1 MVQSKLKAQLHSKDN
16 DVDTTTY
23 SVLPFLI
30 LISPLVGFFINGVVL
45 PLKLRGFAKT
55 DANVAGGVATFFIFF
70 SFVLALFAF
79 LHLQEEGNP
88 SLTSY
93 CFEWFNF
100 GGLKIPFELRID
112 RLSGLLVMIITG
124 IGTLIHLYSTS
135 YMHEEECVGRYFSY
149 LNLFC
154 FNMLLLVMG
163 NNLPLLFFGWEGVGL
178 CSYLLIGF
186 WYTET
191 EKANAGKKAF
201 IVNRVGDLGFLIGM
215 FLIFRELGTLSFPE
229 IIEMIKTNPERIAP
243 AATMICLA
251 LFVGATGKSA
261 QMPLYVWLP
270 DAMSG
275 PTPVSALI
283 HAATMVTAGVY
294 MIARLNPLFELST
307 VALAVIAHV
316 GAITAIFAGSIAI
329 AQTDIKKVLAYST
342 VSQLGFM
349 FLACGVGAYQTAVF
363 HLMTHAFFKALLF
376 LGSGSVI
383 HACSGEQDM
392 TKMGGLKKYL
402 PHTHLTMLVGSLA
415 ISGIPFF
422 SGFFSKDEI
431 LYSAI
436 ALPGGFSY
444 LFLIG
449 VLTACLTAV
458 YTGRMMSLTFYG
470 DERLSHDVKHHL
482 HESPAL
488 MTFPLYVL
496 AGLAA
501 FGGFLGVP
509 HLLGDYLG
517 HMPHALSHWLDP
529 VVPTKVLP
537 LVGVKI
543 PLHEGLVMV
552 GSSIIA
558 IASYFLG
565 VTLFKKSMFI
575 SDLVSG
581 IAPLQKVLSN
591 KYYVDELY
599 EKIIINPIRKISTF
613 SSSVIDK
620 LVVDGAVNGLGRGV
634 RKVGAELR
642 TLQTGDIQTYGLMML
657 FGALIAVF
665 LIFKVLL

>member
-1 MVQSKLKAQLHSKDN
+1 ME
-16 DVDTTTY
+16 TTY
-23 SVLPFLI
+23 SILPALI
-30 LISPLVGFFINGVVL
+30 LISPLIGFFINAVVI
-45 PLKLRGFAKT
+45 PFGLKGYAKT
-55 DANVAGGVATFFIFF
+55 SANTAGGVATAFIFF
-70 SFVLALFAF
+70 SFILGLFAF
-79 LHLQEEGNP
+79 SHLTGSSSETP
-88 SLTSY
+88 SLTAY

-100 GGLKIPFELRID
+100 GGLNIPFELRID
-112 RLSGLLVMIITG
+112 KLSGILVLVITG
-124 IGTLIHLYSTS
+124 IGTLIHIYSTS
-135 YMHEEECVGRYFSY
+135 YMHDEECVGRYFSY

-154 FNMLLLVMG
+154 FCMLLLVMG
-163 NNLPLLFFGWEGVGL
+163 ANLPLLFFGWEGVGL

-201 IVNRVGDLGFLIGM
+201 IVNRVGDLGVLIGM
-215 FLIFRELGTLSFPE
+215 FLLFREFGTLTMYE
-229 IIEMIKTNPERIAP
+229 INAALTNPEVVTRVMP
-243 AATMICLA
+243 YVTLICVS

-261 QMPLYVWLP
+261 QLPLYVWLP

-294 MIARLNPLFELST
+294 MIARLNPLFSLSPD
-307 VALAVIAHV
+307 ALLVVAHV
-316 GAITAIFAGSIAI
+316 GAFTALFAGTIAI

-402 PHTHLTMLVGSLA
+402 PHTHFTMMIGSLA

-431 LYSAI
+431 LYSSI
-436 ALPGGFSY
+436 ALPNGVSY
-444 LFLIG
+444 LFFIG
-449 VLTACLTAV
+449 VVTAMLTAF

-470 DERLSHDVKHHL
+470 AEKMSHDVKHHL

-517 HMPHALSHWLDP
+517 HMPHYLSHWLNP
-529 VVPTKVLP
+529 VVPSVHLP
-537 LVGVKI
+537 LVGVKL
-543 PLHEGLVMV
+543 PLHEGVVMV
-552 GSSIIA
+552 GSSVIA
-558 IASYFLG
+558 IASYFAG
-565 VTLFKKSMFI
+565 VAVFKKITFI
-575 SDLVSG
+575 SDLFTG
-581 IAPLQKVLSN
+581 LAPVQKVLSN

-599 EKIIINPIRKISTF
+599 HAIIVTPVAKISGF
-613 SSSVIDK
+613 CAEIFDK
-620 LVVDGAVNGLGRGV
+620 YVVDGAVNGLGRNV
-634 RKVGAELR
+634 RRLGTGLKAI
-642 TLQTGDIQTYGLMML
+642 QTGDLQTYALMML
-657 FGALIAVF
+657 MGLVVVIF
-665 LIFKVLL
+665 LIFKVMV

>member
-1 MVQSKLKAQLHSKDN
+1 ME
-16 DVDTTTY
+16 TTY
-23 SVLPFLI
+23 SSLPLLI
-30 LISPLVGFFINGVVL
+30 LISPLIGFFINGVVY
-45 PLKLRGFAKT
+45 PLKLKGFAKT
-55 DANVAGGVATFFIFF
+55 DPNTAGGTATFFIGLSFIMACIAF
-70 SFVLALFAF
+70 SKLA
-79 LHLQEEGNP
+79 GGGDNP

-100 GGLKIPFELRID
+100 GGLNIPFELRID
-112 RLSGLLVMIITG
+112 KLSGTLVMIITG
-124 IGTLIHLYSTS
+124 IGTLIHMYSTS
-135 YMHEEECVGRYFSY
+135 YMHDEECVGRYFSY

-186 WYTET
+186 WYTDT

-201 IVNRVGDLGFLIGM
+201 VVNRVGDLGFLVGM
-215 FLIFRELGTLSFPE
+215 FLLFRELGTLNLPE
-229 IIEMIKTNPERIAP
+229 INTLLANPEVVTRILP
-243 AATMICLA
+243 SVTLICLS

-261 QMPLYVWLP
+261 QIPLYVWLP

-294 MIARLNPLFELST
+294 MIARLNPLFELSPI
-307 VALAVIAHV
+307 ALSVIAHT
-316 GAITAIFAGSIAI
+316 GAVTALFAGSIAI

-402 PHTHLTMLVGSLA
+402 PHTHITMLIGSLA

-431 LYSAI
+431 LYSTI
-436 ALPGGFSY
+436 ALPNGVSY
-444 LFLIG
+444 LFIIG
-449 VLTACLTAV
+449 VLTAMLTAF

-470 DERLSHDVKHHL
+470 SERLSHDVKHHL

-509 HLLGDYLG
+509 HLLGNFMG
-517 HMPHALSHWLDP
+517 HMPHFLSHWLSP
-529 VVPTKVLP
+529 LVPAKELP
-537 LVGVKI
+537 LVAVKL
-543 PLHEGLVMV
+543 PLHEGVVMA
-552 GSSIIA
+552 GSSVIA
-558 IASYFLG
+558 VVSFFAGIA
-565 VTLFKKSMFI
+565 VFKKIHFI
-575 SDLVSG
+575 SDAFKGL
-581 IAPLQKVLSN
+581 APLQKLLSN
-591 KYYVDELY
+591 KYFIDEIY
-599 EKIIINPIRKISTF
+599 SVIVVGPIKKISVF
-613 SSSVIDK
+613 SGEFIDK
-620 LVVDGAVNGLGRGV
+620 YIVDGAVNGLGRGI
-634 RKVGAELR
+634 RSLGGTFRA
-642 TLQTGDIQTYGLMML
+642 LQTGDIQSYGLLML
-657 FGALIAVF
+657 GGVLLAVLF
-665 LIFKVLL
+665 IFKALV

>member
-1 MVQSKLKAQLHSKDN
+1 VETMNS
-16 DVDTTTY
+16 T
-23 SVLPFLI
+23 LPLLI
-30 LISPLVGFFINGVVL
+30 LLSPLIGFFINGVVI
-45 PLKLRGFAKT
+45 PLKLKGFART
-55 DANVAGGVATFFIFF
+55 SADTAGGVATFFIGM
-70 SFVLALFAF
+70 SFVMAVICFMMLKGSESHA
-79 LHLQEEGNP
+79 P
-88 SLTSY
+88 SIMTY
-93 CFEWFNF
+93 CYDWFNF
-100 GGLKIPFELRID
+100 GGLNIPFELRID
-112 RLSGLLVMIITG
+112 KLSGILVMIITG
-124 IGTLIHLYSTS
+124 IGTLIHLYSIS
-135 YMHEEECVGRYFSY
+135 YMHDEEGVGRYFSY

-163 NNLPLLFFGWEGVGL
+163 ANLPLLFFGWEGVGL

-186 WYTET
+186 WYTDT

-201 IVNRVGDLGFLIGM
+201 IVNRIGDLGFLVGM
-215 FLIFRELGTLSFPE
+215 FLIFRELGTLDLMQINE
-229 IIEMIKTNPERIAP
+229 LVKNPEVVARLMP
-243 AATMICLA
+243 SVTFICLS

-261 QMPLYVWLP
+261 QLPLYVWLP

-294 MIARLNPLFELST
+294 MIARLNPLFELSS
-307 VALAVIAHV
+307 VALSVIAHT
-316 GAITAIFAGSIAI
+316 GAITALFAGTIAI

-402 PHTHLTMLVGSLA
+402 PHTHFTMMIGSLA

-436 ALPGGFSY
+436 ALPHGISY
-444 LFLIG
+444 LYVVG
-449 VLTACLTAV
+449 VLTAVLTAF

-470 DERLSHDVKHHL
+470 NERMSHDVKHHL
-482 HESPAL
+482 HESPGL

-496 AGLAA
+496 AFLAA
-501 FGGFLGVP
+501 FGGFLGMP

-517 HMPHALSHWLDP
+517 HMPHFLSHWLDP
-529 VVPTKVLP
+529 VVPSKHMP
-537 LVGVKI
+537 LVGIKLPI
-543 PLHEGLVMV
+543 HEGVVMAL
-552 GSSIIA
+552 SSVLGIIA
-558 IASYFLG
+558 YFGG
-565 VTLFKKSMFI
+565 VAIFKKVFFVK
-575 SDLVSG
+575 DLMGGLNG
-581 IAPLQKVLSN
+581 IHKVLAN

-599 EKIIINPIRKISTF
+599 NIIVVTPIKKISAF
-613 SSSVIDK
+613 SSAVLDK
-620 LVVDGAVNGLGRGV
+620 LMIDGAINGIGRGV
-634 RKVGAELR
+634 RRVGTGLR
-642 TLQTGDIQTYGLMML
+642 VFQTGDLQTYGLMML
-657 FGALIAVF
+657 FGIIAIVF
-665 LIFKVLL
+665 FIIKVMV

>member
-1 MVQSKLKAQLHSKDN
+1 METTHSI
-16 DVDTTTY
+16 
-23 SVLPFLI
+23 LPLLI
-30 LISPLVGFFINGVVL
+30 LISPLVGFFINGAVL
-45 PLKLRGFAKT
+45 PLKDRGFAKT
-55 DANVAGGVATFFIFF
+55 SANLAGGIATAFIAASFVMAVMVFF
-70 SFVLALFAF
+70 SLKGAGT
-79 LHLQEEGNP
+79 QNP
-88 SLTSY
+88 SLFIQ

-100 GGLKIPFELRID
+100 GGLNIPFALRMD
-112 RLSGLLVMIITG
+112 KLTSLMCLIITG
-124 IGTLIHLYSTS
+124 IGTLIHIYSTS
-135 YMHEEECVGRYFSY
+135 YMHDEPSVGRYFAY

-163 NNLPLLFFGWEGVGL
+163 DNLPLLFFGWEGVGL

-186 WYTET
+186 WYTDT

-201 IVNRVGDLGFLIGM
+201 VVNRIGDLGFLIGM
-215 FLIFRELGTLSFPE
+215 FLLFRELGTLNLPE
-229 IIEMIKTNPERIAP
+229 INFMLKDPAIIAKLAP
-243 AATMICLA
+243 SVTLICLS
-251 LFVGATGKSA
+251 LFIGATGKSA

-294 MIARLNPLFELST
+294 MIARLNPLFELSP
-307 VALAVIAHV
+307 VALSVVAHV
-316 GAITAIFAGSIAI
+316 GALTAIFAGSIAV

-392 TKMGGLKKYL
+392 TKMGNLKKYL
-402 PHTHLTMLVGSLA
+402 PHTHLTMLIGSLA

-431 LYSAI
+431 LYSTI
-436 ALPGGFSY
+436 ALPGGVSY
-444 LFLIG
+444 LFLVG
-449 VLTACLTAV
+449 VITACLTAF

-470 DERLSHDVKHHL
+470 SERLSHDVKHHL

-488 MTFPLYVL
+488 MTGPLYVL

-501 FGGFLGVP
+501 LGGFLGVP
-509 HLLGDYLG
+509 HLMGDYLG
-517 HMPHALSHWLDP
+517 HMPHFLSQWLDP
-529 VVPTKVLP
+529 VVPAKVLP
-537 LVGVKI
+537 LVGVKL
-543 PLHEGLVMV
+543 PLHEGVVMA
-552 GSSIIA
+552 GSSLLA
-558 IASYFLG
+558 MAFYFLG
-565 VTLFKKSMFI
+565 VKLFKKAFFLTDYI
-575 SDLVSG
+575 AGTGWHRVLV
-581 IAPLQKVLSN
+581 N

-599 EKIIINPIRKISTF
+599 GKLVVNPLRKISEF
-613 SSSVIDK
+613 SGQFIDK
-620 LVVDGAVNGLGRGV
+620 RLIDGAVNGVGRGV
-634 RKVGAELR
+634 SFVGSSLR
-642 TLQTGDIQTYGLMML
+642 VLQTGDIQSYGFMML
-657 FGALIAVF
+657 GGLVFAGMLIYM
-665 LIFKVLL
+665 VLG

>member
-1 MVQSKLKAQLHSKDN
+1 METSNSL
-16 DVDTTTY
+16 
-23 SVLPFLI
+23 LPLLI
-30 LISPLVGFFINGVVL
+30 LISPLIGFLVNGVVL
-45 PLKLRGFAKT
+45 PLAYKGFAKT
-55 DANVAGGVATFFIFF
+55 SANVAGGVATFFIGI
-70 SFVLALFAF
+70 SFILGASAF
-79 LHLQEEGNP
+79 YQLLVQDTTTP
-88 SLTSY
+88 SLLTA

-100 GGLKIPFELRID
+100 GGLNIPFELKID
-112 RLSGLLVMIITG
+112 KLSGMLVLIITG

-135 YMHEEECVGRYFSY
+135 YMHDEECVGRYFSY

-186 WYTET
+186 WYTDSP
-191 EKANAGKKAF
+191 KADAGKKAF
-201 IVNRVGDLGFLIGM
+201 IVNRIGDLGFLIGM
-215 FLIFRELGTLSFPE
+215 FLLFRELGTLNFSEINSLVTTPEVALKLAPSVSF
-229 IIEMIKTNPERIAP
+229 
-243 AATMICLA
+243 ICLS

-261 QMPLYVWLP
+261 QIPLFVWLP

-294 MIARLNPLFELST
+294 MIARLSPLFELSEL
-307 VALAVIAHV
+307 ALSVIAHT

-402 PHTHLTMLVGSLA
+402 PHTHFTMLIGSLA

-431 LYSAI
+431 LYSTI
-436 ALPGGFSY
+436 ALPGGVSY
-444 LFLIG
+444 LFIIG
-449 VLTACLTAV
+449 VLTACLTAF

-470 DERLSHDVKHHL
+470 NERLSHEVKHHL
-482 HESPAL
+482 HESPFL

-496 AGLAA
+496 SGLAA
-501 FGGFLGVP
+501 LGGFLGVP

-517 HMPHALSHWLDP
+517 HMPHLLSAWLDP
-529 VVPTKVLP
+529 VVVSKHLP

-543 PLHEGLVMV
+543 PLHEGVVMA
-552 GSSIIA
+552 GSSLFA
-558 IASYFLG
+558 IFFYFLG
-565 VTLFKKSMFI
+565 VRLFSKVMFLK
-575 SDLVSG
+575 DLIG
-581 IAPLQKVLSN
+581 LAGFHKLLEN
-591 KYYVDELY
+591 KYYVDEIYGILVVT
-599 EKIIINPIRKISTF
+599 PLRKISSF
-613 SSSVIDK
+613 SSNVIDR
-620 LVVDGAVNGLGRGV
+620 VFVDGTVNGLGRSIK
-634 RKVGAELR
+634 RVGSGLR
-642 TLQTGDIQTYGLMML
+642 IIQSGDIQSYGVLMLGGLLVIIL
-657 FGALIAVF
+657 F
-665 LIFKVLL
+665 IFKVLV

>member
-1 MVQSKLKAQLHSKDN
+1 MENMH
-16 DVDTTTY
+16 
-23 SVLPFLI
+23 SVLPALI
-30 LISPLVGFFINGVVL
+30 LISPLIGFLINGVVL
-45 PLKLRGFAKT
+45 PLTLKGFAKT
-55 DANVAGGVATFFIFF
+55 PANTAGGVATAFIAF

-79 LHLQEEGNP
+79 AKICGSTSENP
-88 SLTSY
+88 ALMIN

-100 GGLKIPFELRID
+100 GGLNVPFELRID
-112 RLSGLLVMIITG
+112 KLSSLLVLIITG

-135 YMHEEECVGRYFSY
+135 YMHDDTGVGRYFAY

-154 FNMLLLVMG
+154 FSMLLLVLG

-201 IVNRVGDLGFLIGM
+201 IVNRIGDLGFLIGM
-215 FLIFRELGTLSFPE
+215 FMLFQQLGTLTLTEISSMLANPE
-229 IIEMIKTNPERIAP
+229 IVARIMP
-243 AATMICLA
+243 SVTLICLA

-261 QMPLYVWLP
+261 QLPLYVWLP

-294 MIARLNPLFELST
+294 MIARLNPLFELSPI
-307 VALAVIAHV
+307 ALSVVAHV
-316 GAITAIFAGSIAI
+316 GAITALFAGSIAV

-392 TKMGGLKKYL
+392 TKMGALKKHL

-431 LYSAI
+431 LYSSI
-436 ALPGGFSY
+436 ALPGGVSY
-444 LFLIG
+444 LFFIG
-449 VLTACLTAV
+449 VLTAILTAF

-470 DERLSHDVKHHL
+470 KKRYSHDVEHHL

-496 AGLAA
+496 AILAA
-501 FGGFLGVP
+501 LGGFLGVP

-517 HMPHALSHWLDP
+517 HMPHYLSQWLNP
-529 VVPTKVLP
+529 LVPTKHLP

-543 PLHEGLVMV
+543 PLHEGVVMA
-552 GSSIIA
+552 GSSILA
-558 IASYFLG
+558 IISYFTG
-565 VTLFKKSMFI
+565 VALFKKHMFVKDII
-575 SDLVSG
+575 SGFLP
-581 IAPLQKVLSN
+581 IEKVLAN
-591 KYYVDELY
+591 KYFVDEFY
-599 EKIIINPIRKISTF
+599 AIIVVNPIKKF
-613 SSSVIDK
+613 SNFSANIVDK
-620 LVVDGAVNGLGRGV
+620 FIVDGAVNGIGSQVKKLGNG
-634 RKVGAELR
+634 LR
-642 TLQTGDIQTYGLMML
+642 ALQTGDIQTYALMIIMGLLLMI
-657 FGALIAVF
+657 FF
-665 LIFKVLL
+665 IFKVLV

>member
-1 MVQSKLKAQLHSKDN
+1 MNVETMQSS
-16 DVDTTTY
+16 
-23 SVLPFLI
+23 LPLLI
-30 LISPLVGFFINGVVL
+30 LISPLIGFFINGVIL
-45 PLKLRGFAKT
+45 PLKLKGFAKT
-55 DANVAGGVATFFIFF
+55 DPHTAGYTATFFIGF
-70 SFVLALFAF
+70 SFVMACAAF
-79 LHLQEEGNP
+79 SQLTGVGGNP
-88 SLTSY
+88 SLVSF

-100 GGLKIPFELRID
+100 GGLNIPFELRMD
-112 RLSGLLVMIITG
+112 KLSGTLVMIITG

-135 YMHEEECVGRYFSY
+135 YMHDEECVGRYFSY

-154 FNMLLLVMG
+154 FNMLLLVLG

-186 WYTET
+186 WYTDT

-215 FLIFRELGTLSFPE
+215 FLLFRELGTLNLVE
-229 IIEMIKTNPERIAP
+229 INTLLSNPEVTTRIMP
-243 AATMICLA
+243 SVTLICLS

-261 QMPLYVWLP
+261 QIPLYVWLP

-294 MIARLNPLFELST
+294 MIARLNPLFELSP
-307 VALAVIAHV
+307 VALSVIAHT
-316 GAITAIFAGSIAI
+316 GALTALFAGTIAV

-402 PHTHLTMLVGSLA
+402 PHTHFTMLIGSLA

-431 LYSAI
+431 LYSTI
-436 ALPGGFSY
+436 ALPSGVSN
-444 LFLIG
+444 LFVVG
-449 VLTACLTAV
+449 VLTAMLTAF

-470 DERLSHDVKHHL
+470 AEKMSHDVKHHL
-482 HESPAL
+482 HESPGL

-496 AGLAA
+496 AFLAA

-509 HLLGDYLG
+509 HLMGDFLG
-517 HMPHALSHWLDP
+517 HMPHFLSEWLNP
-529 VVPTKVLP
+529 VVPAKHLP

-543 PLHEGLVMV
+543 PLHEGVVMV
-552 GSSIIA
+552 GSSVIA
-558 IASYFLG
+558 LVSFIAG
-565 VTLFKKSMFI
+565 IKVFKKIEFI
-575 SDLVSG
+575 SDAFSG
-581 IAPLQKVLSN
+581 LLPLQKILSHN
-591 KYYVDELY
+591 YYIDELY
-599 EKIIINPIRKISTF
+599 SLVIVTPIKKISAF
-613 SSSVIDK
+613 AGEFFDK
-620 LVVDGAVNGLGRGV
+620 LIIDGAVNGIGRGV
-634 RKVGAELR
+634 RLVGASLR
-642 TLQTGDIQTYGLMML
+642 TIQTGDLQTYGLFML
-657 FGALIAVF
+657 GGVLLIVLF
-665 LIFKVLL
+665 IFKVLA

>member
-1 MVQSKLKAQLHSKDN
+1 MTSN
-16 DVDTTTY
+16 
-23 SVLPFLI
+23 LPLFILI
-30 LISPLVGFFINGVVL
+30 LPLVGFLMNGVVY
-45 PLKLRGFAKT
+45 PLKLKGFAKT
-55 DANVAGGVATFFIFF
+55 DPNTAGATATFFIGL
-70 SFVLALFAF
+70 SFVLACIAF
-79 LHLQEEGNP
+79 GKLLSGGENP
-88 SLTSY
+88 SLSIV

-100 GGLKIPFELRID
+100 GGLNIPFELKID
-112 RLSGLLVMIITG
+112 KLSGTLVMIITG
-124 IGTLIHLYSTS
+124 IGTLIHMYSTS
-135 YMHEEECVGRYFSY
+135 YMHDEECVGRYFAY

-163 NNLPLLFFGWEGVGL
+163 ANLPLLFFGWEGVGL

-186 WYTET
+186 WYTDT

-201 IVNRVGDLGFLIGM
+201 IVNRIGDLGFLIGM
-215 FLIFRELGTLSFPE
+215 FLLFRELGTLNMGE
-229 IIEMIKTNPERIAP
+229 INAMLTNPEVVTRIMP
-243 AATMICLA
+243 SVSLICFS

-270 DAMSG
+270 DAMAG

-294 MIARLNPLFELST
+294 MIARLNPLFELSPL
-307 VALAVIAHV
+307 VLNIIAHV
-316 GAITAIFAGSIAI
+316 GAITALFAGTIAI

-402 PHTHLTMLVGSLA
+402 PHTHFTMLIGSLA

-431 LYSAI
+431 LYSSI
-436 ALPGGFSY
+436 ALPGGVSY
-444 LFLIG
+444 LFVIG
-449 VLTACLTAV
+449 VLTAMLTAF

-470 DERLSHDVKHHL
+470 SEKMSEDVHHHL

-496 AGLAA
+496 AFLAA
-501 FGGFLGVP
+501 LGGFLGVP

-517 HMPHALSHWLDP
+517 HMPHFLSHWLAP
-529 VVPTKVLP
+529 VVPAKHLP
-537 LVGVKI
+537 LVGVKL
-543 PLHEGLVMV
+543 PLHEGVVMV

-558 IASYFLG
+558 IGSYFAG
-565 VTLFKKSMFI
+565 VAIFKKITFI
-575 SDLVSG
+575 SDAFGGLSG
-581 IAPLQKVLSN
+581 LQKLLNN

-599 EKIIINPIRKISTF
+599 GAVVVNPLKKLSNF
-613 SSSVIDK
+613 AGGVVDK
-620 LVVDGAVNGLGRGV
+620 YVVDGAVNGLGKGV
-634 RKVGAELR
+634 RAVGNTLR
-642 TLQTGDIQTYGLMML
+642 VIQTGDLQTYGILMLGGLLVAIL
-657 FGALIAVF
+657 F
-665 LIFKVLL
+665 IFKVLA

>member
-1 MVQSKLKAQLHSKDN
+1 MH
-16 DVDTTTY
+16 
-23 SVLPFLI
+23 SVLPALI

-45 PLKLRGFAKT
+45 PLSLKGFAKT
-55 DANVAGGVATFFIFF
+55 PANTAGGVATAFIAF

-79 LHLQEEGNP
+79 AKLIGSHEAAP
-88 SLTSY
+88 SLVIN

-100 GGLKIPFELRID
+100 GGLNIPFELRID
-112 RLSGLLVMIITG
+112 KLSGLLVLIITG

-135 YMHEEECVGRYFSY
+135 YMHDDEGVGRYFSY

-186 WYTET
+186 WYTDT
-191 EKANAGKKAF
+191 VKANAGKKAF

-215 FLIFRELGTLSFPE
+215 FLLFKQFGTLNLPD
-229 IIEMIKTNPERIAP
+229 IINMLKDPMVVEQLMPSVTL
-243 AATMICLA
+243 ICLS

-261 QMPLYVWLP
+261 QLPLYVWLP

-294 MIARLNPLFELST
+294 MIARLSPLFELSPI
-307 VALAVIAHV
+307 ALSVIAHV
-316 GAITAIFAGSIAI
+316 GALTALFAGSIAV

-392 TKMGGLKKYL
+392 TKMGALKKHL
-402 PHTHLTMLVGSLA
+402 PHTHVTMLVGSLA

-431 LYSAI
+431 LYSSI
-436 ALPGGFSY
+436 ALPGGVSY
-444 LFLIG
+444 LFIIG
-449 VLTACLTAV
+449 VLTAILTAF

-470 DERLSHDVKHHL
+470 DKRYSHDVEHHL

-496 AGLAA
+496 AALAA

-517 HMPHALSHWLDP
+517 HMPHYLSHWLDP
-529 VVPTKVLP
+529 VVASKHLP

-543 PLHEGLVMV
+543 PLHEGVVMA
-552 GSSIIA
+552 GSSVLAII
-558 IASYFLG
+558 SYFAG
-565 VTLFKKSMFI
+565 VKLFKKHMFVKDVVG
-575 SDLVSG
+575 SFF
-581 IAPLQKVLSN
+581 APFEKVLSN

-599 EKIIINPIRKISTF
+599 GVIVINPIKKFSTISANI
-613 SSSVIDK
+613 IDK
-620 LVVDGAVNGLGRGV
+620 YIFDGAVNGIGSQVKKIGS
-634 RKVGAELR
+634 GLR
-642 TLQTGDIQTYGLMML
+642 ALQTGDIQTYALMMVMGL
-657 FGALIAVF
+657 LV
-665 LIFKVLL
+665 LIFFILKVLV

>member
-1 MVQSKLKAQLHSKDN
+1 ME
-16 DVDTTTY
+16 TTY
-23 SVLPFLI
+23 SVLPLLI
-30 LISPLVGFFINGVVL
+30 LISPLIGFAINGVLL
-45 PLKLRGFAKT
+45 PLKYKGFAKT
-55 DANVAGGVATFFIFF
+55 SADVAGGFATFFILF
-70 SFVLALFAF
+70 SFLMALIAF
-79 LHLQEEGNP
+79 NKLGGLGVENP

-100 GGLKIPFELRID
+100 GGLKIPFELRMD
-112 RLSGLLVMIITG
+112 KLSGLLVLIITG
-124 IGTLIHLYSTS
+124 VGTLIHLYSIS

-154 FNMLLLVMG
+154 FNMLLLVLG

-201 IVNRVGDLGFLIGM
+201 IVNRVGDLGFLVGM
-215 FLIFRELGTLSFPE
+215 FLLFRELGTLTLPE
-229 IIEMIKTNPERIAP
+229 ISQLLADPAVVERIMP
-243 AATMICLA
+243 SVTLICLS

-294 MIARLNPLFELST
+294 MIARLNGLFTLSP
-307 VALAVIAHV
+307 VALSVIAHV
-316 GAITAIFAGSIAI
+316 GAITALFAGSIAV

-392 TKMGGLKKYL
+392 TKMGNLKKYL
-402 PHTHLTMLVGSLA
+402 PHTHITMLIGSLA

-431 LYSAI
+431 LYSTI
-436 ALPGGFSY
+436 ALPGGVSY
-444 LFLIG
+444 LFVIG
-449 VLTACLTAV
+449 VLTACLTAF

-470 DERLSHDVKHHL
+470 TERLSHDVKHHL
-482 HESPAL
+482 HESPGL
-488 MTFPLYVL
+488 MTFPLYAL
-496 AGLAA
+496 ATLAA
-501 FGGFLGVP
+501 LGGFLGVP
-509 HLLGDYLG
+509 HLLGNYMG
-517 HMPHALSHWLDP
+517 HLPHVLSKWLAP
-529 VVPTKVLP
+529 VVPAIELP
-537 LVGVKI
+537 MVGVKL
-543 PLHEGLVMV
+543 PLHEGFVMFA
-552 GSSIIA
+552 SSAFA
-558 IASYFLG
+558 IGFYLLG
-565 VTLFKKSMFI
+565 VTLFKKVMFI
-575 SDLVSG
+575 SDIFPGISG
-581 IAPLQKVLSN
+581 FQKVLSN

-599 EKIIINPIRKISTF
+599 ELTIINPIKKISAF
-613 SSSVIDK
+613 SSNIIDR
-620 LVVDGAVNGLGRGV
+620 LFVDGAVNGLGRGIKRV
-634 RKVGAELR
+634 ASELR
-642 TLQTGDIQTYGLMML
+642 VLQTGDLQSYGILML
-657 FGALIAVF
+657 FGVLLVF
-665 LIFKVLL
+665 LFIFKVLI

>member
-1 MVQSKLKAQLHSKDN
+1 MHSA
-16 DVDTTTY
+16 
-23 SVLPFLI
+23 LPALI
-30 LISPLVGFFINGVVL
+30 LISPLVGFFINAVVL
-45 PLKLRGFAKT
+45 PLCLKGFAKT
-55 DANVAGGVATFFIFF
+55 PANTAGGIATAFIGF
-70 SFVLALFAF
+70 SFVLSLFAF
-79 LHLQEEGNP
+79 S
-88 SLTSY
+88 SLSGSKAAEPNLVTF

-100 GGLKIPFELRID
+100 GGLNIPFELRID
-112 RLSGLLVMIITG
+112 KLSGLLVMVITG
-124 IGTLIHLYSTS
+124 IGTLIHLYSIS

-186 WYTET
+186 WYTDT

-201 IVNRVGDLGFLIGM
+201 IVNRIGDLGFLIGM
-215 FLIFRELGTLSFPE
+215 FLLFKELGTLSLPE
-229 IIEMIKTNPERIAP
+229 ITTLLQNPDVVKGLLP
-243 AATMICLA
+243 SATLICLS
-251 LFVGATGKSA
+251 LFVGACGKSA
-261 QMPLYVWLP
+261 QFPLYVWLP

-294 MIARLNPLFELST
+294 MIARLSPLFELSP
-307 VALAVIAHV
+307 VALSVIAHV
-316 GAITAIFAGSIAI
+316 GAFTAIFAGSIAV

-392 TKMGGLKKYL
+392 TKMGALRKHL

-431 LYSAI
+431 LYSTI
-436 ALPGGFSY
+436 ALPGGISY
-444 LFLIG
+444 LFFVG
-449 VLTACLTAV
+449 VLTAILTAF

-470 DERLSHDVKHHL
+470 DKRYSHDVEHHL
-482 HESPAL
+482 HESPGL

-496 AGLAA
+496 AVLAA
-501 FGGFLGVP
+501 LGGFLGVP
-509 HLLGDYLG
+509 HILGDYLG
-517 HMPHALSHWLDP
+517 HMPHYLSHWLDP
-529 VVPTKVLP
+529 VVPSKHLP
-537 LVGVKI
+537 LVGVKL
-543 PLHEGLVMV
+543 PLHEAVVMI
-552 GSSIIA
+552 GSSILA
-558 IASYFLG
+558 IIGYTAG
-565 VTLFKKSMFI
+565 VKLFKKNMFVK
-575 SDLVSG
+575 DLIGGFSPVEK
-581 IAPLQKVLSN
+581 ILNN

-599 EKIIINPIRKISTF
+599 ALIVVGPIKKISNI
-613 SSSVIDK
+613 SAQIIDK
-620 LVVDGAVNGLGRGV
+620 LMIDGAVNGIGSQVKKIGT
-634 RKVGAELR
+634 GLR
-642 TLQTGDIQTYGLMML
+642 AIQTGDIQSYALMML
-657 FGALIAVF
+657 MGLLAVILF
-665 LIFKVLL
+665 IFKVLV

>member
-1 MVQSKLKAQLHSKDN
+1 VETMH
-16 DVDTTTY
+16 
-23 SVLPFLI
+23 SVLPALI

-45 PLKLRGFAKT
+45 PLSLKGFAKT
-55 DANVAGGVATFFIFF
+55 PANTAGGVATAFIGF
-70 SFVLALFAF
+70 SFILALFAF
-79 LHLQEEGNP
+79 AKLSGSTDPNP
-88 SLTSY
+88 SLLIN

-100 GGLKIPFELRID
+100 GGLNIPFELRID
-112 RLSGLLVMIITG
+112 KLSGLLVLIITG
-124 IGTLIHLYSTS
+124 IGTLIHLYSIS

-154 FNMLLLVMG
+154 FSMLLLVMG

-201 IVNRVGDLGFLIGM
+201 IVNRIGDLGFLIGM
-215 FLIFRELGTLSFPE
+215 FMLFQELGTLTLSE
-229 IIEMIKTNPERIAP
+229 ISSLLANPDVVARIMP
-243 AATMICLA
+243 SVTMICLA

-294 MIARLNPLFELST
+294 MIARLSPLFELSPM
-307 VALAVIAHV
+307 ALSVVAHV
-316 GAITAIFAGSIAI
+316 GAITALFAGSIAV

-392 TKMGGLKKYL
+392 TKMGALKKHL
-402 PHTHLTMLVGSLA
+402 PHTHLTMLIGSLA

-436 ALPGGFSY
+436 ALPGGVSY
-444 LFLIG
+444 LFVIG
-449 VLTACLTAV
+449 VLTAILTAF

-470 DERLSHDVKHHL
+470 QKRYSHDVEHHL

-496 AGLAA
+496 AILAA
-501 FGGFLGVP
+501 LGGFLGVP

-517 HMPHALSHWLDP
+517 HMPHYLSHWLDP
-529 VVPTKVLP
+529 VVPSKHLP

-543 PLHEGLVMV
+543 ALHEGVVMA
-552 GSSIIA
+552 GSSIVA
-558 IASYFLG
+558 IISYFTG
-565 VTLFKKSMFI
+565 VALFKKHMFVKDI
-575 SDLVSG
+575 LGAFSPVEKIL
-581 IAPLQKVLSN
+581 AN

-599 EKIIINPIRKISTF
+599 AVIVVNPIKKISLF
-613 SSSVIDK
+613 SANIIDK
-620 LVVDGAVNGLGRGV
+620 FVVDGAVNGIGSKVKRLGTG
-634 RKVGAELR
+634 LR
-642 TLQTGDIQTYGLMML
+642 FLQTGDIQTYAFMML
-657 FGALIAVF
+657 MGLVLVVLFIL
-665 LIFKVLL
+665 KVLV

>member
-1 MVQSKLKAQLHSKDN
+1 MTSN
-16 DVDTTTY
+16 
-23 SVLPFLI
+23 LPLLI
-30 LISPLVGFFINGVVL
+30 LILPLIGFLMNGVVY
-45 PLKLRGFAKT
+45 PLKLKGFAKT
-55 DANVAGGVATFFIFF
+55 DPNTAGVTATLFIFG
-70 SFVLALFAF
+70 SFILACVAF
-79 LHLQEEGNP
+79 GKLMSGGENP
-88 SLTSY
+88 SLGIV

-100 GGLKIPFELRID
+100 GGLNIPFELKID
-112 RLSGLLVMIITG
+112 KLSGTLVMIITG
-124 IGTLIHLYSTS
+124 IGTLIHMYSTS
-135 YMHEEECVGRYFSY
+135 YMHDEECVGRYFAY

-154 FNMLLLVMG
+154 FCMLLLVMG
-163 NNLPLLFFGWEGVGL
+163 ANLPLLFFGWEGVGL

-186 WYTET
+186 WYTDT

-201 IVNRVGDLGFLIGM
+201 VVNRIGDLGFLIGM
-215 FLIFRELGTLSFPE
+215 FLLFRELGTLNMSE
-229 IIEMIKTNPERIAP
+229 INSMLTNPEIVTRIMP
-243 AATMICLA
+243 SVTLICLS

-294 MIARLNPLFELST
+294 MIARLNPLFELSPI
-307 VALAVIAHV
+307 ALSVVAHV
-316 GAITAIFAGSIAI
+316 GAFTALFAGSIAI

-402 PHTHLTMLVGSLA
+402 PHTHVTMLIGSLA

-431 LYSAI
+431 LYSTI
-436 ALPGGFSY
+436 ALPGGVSY
-444 LFLIG
+444 LFVVG
-449 VLTACLTAV
+449 VLTAMLTAF

-470 DERLSHDVKHHL
+470 REKMSEDVHHHL
-482 HESPAL
+482 HESPFL

-496 AGLAA
+496 AALAA
-501 FGGFLGVP
+501 LGGFLGVP

-517 HMPHALSHWLDP
+517 HMPHVLSQWLAP
-529 VVPTKVLP
+529 VVPAKHLP
-537 LVGVKI
+537 LVGVKL
-543 PLHEGLVMV
+543 PLHEGVVMV

-558 IASYFLG
+558 IASYFAG
-565 VTLFKKSMFI
+565 VAVFKKITFI
-575 SDLVSG
+575 SDAFGGLSG
-581 IAPLQKVLSN
+581 LQKLLNN
-591 KYYVDELY
+591 KYYVDEVY
-599 EKIIINPIRKISTF
+599 AAIIVNPLKKVSHF
-613 SSSVIDK
+613 ASGVVDK
-620 LVVDGAVNGLGRGV
+620 YVVDGAVNGLGKGV
-634 RKVGAELR
+634 RAVGSTLR
-642 TLQTGDIQTYGLMML
+642 AVQTGDIQTYGLLML
-657 FGALIAVF
+657 GGVLIAILF
-665 LIFKVLL
+665 IYKVLV

>member
-1 MVQSKLKAQLHSKDN
+1 M
-16 DVDTTTY
+16 DTIN
-23 SVLPFLI
+23 SILPLLI
-30 LISPLVGFFINGVVL
+30 LLSPLVGFFINGVVL
-45 PLKLRGFAKT
+45 PLKYKGFAKT
-55 DANVAGGVATFFIFF
+55 GPDTAGGIATTFIAL
-70 SFVLALFAF
+70 SFVMGLLAFTKLFQGDNPAVVHYAF
-79 LHLQEEGNP
+79 Q
-88 SLTSY
+88 
-93 CFEWFNF
+93 WFDF

-112 RLSGLLVMIITG
+112 KLSGLLVLIISG

-135 YMHEEECVGRYFSY
+135 YMHDEPGVGRYFAY

-163 NNLPLLFFGWEGVGL
+163 ANLPLLFFGWEGVGL

-186 WYTET
+186 WYTDT

-215 FLIFRELGTLSFPE
+215 FLLFRELGTLDLFE
-229 IIEMIKTNPERIAP
+229 INSALTNPETVSKLMP
-243 AATMICLA
+243 SATLICLS

-261 QMPLYVWLP
+261 QIPLYVWLP

-294 MIARLNPLFELST
+294 MIARLNPLFDLSP
-307 VALAVIAHV
+307 VALSVVAHIGALTAV
-316 GAITAIFAGSIAI
+316 FAGSIAV

-402 PHTHLTMLVGSLA
+402 PHTHITMLIGSLA

-436 ALPGGFSY
+436 ALPGGVSY
-444 LFLIG
+444 LFIIG
-449 VLTACLTAV
+449 VITAALTAF

-470 DERLSHDVKHHL
+470 DERMTHEVKHHL

-488 MTFPLYVL
+488 MTGPLYVL
-496 AGLAA
+496 AGLADL
-501 FGGFLGVP
+501 GGFLGVP
-509 HLLGDYLG
+509 HLMGDFLG
-517 HMPHALSHWLDP
+517 HMPHVLANWLEG
-529 VVPTKVLP
+529 VVPTRHLP
-537 LVGVKI
+537 FVGVKI
-543 PLHEGLVMV
+543 PLHEGVVMA

-558 IASYFLG
+558 AIFFGLG
-565 VTLFKKSMFI
+565 IKLFKKNMFLTDI
-575 SDLVSG
+575 IG
-581 IAPLQKVLSN
+581 GNGWHKVLAN
-591 KYYVDELY
+591 KYYIDELY
-599 EKIIINPIRKISTF
+599 GLIVVNPIRKISEF
-613 SSSVIDK
+613 SGMVIDK
-620 LVVDGAVNGLGRGV
+620 LIVDGAVNGIGRGV
-634 RKVGAELR
+634 KKVGTGLR
-642 TLQTGDIQTYGLMML
+642 TIQTGDLQAYGLYML
-657 FGALIAVF
+657 AGLVLVLFF
-665 LIFKVLL
+665 IFKLG

>member
-1 MVQSKLKAQLHSKDN
+1 MNSS
-16 DVDTTTY
+16 
-23 SVLPFLI
+23 LPLLI
-30 LISPLVGFFINGVVL
+30 LISPLIGFFINGVVY
-45 PLKLRGFAKT
+45 PLKLKGFAKT
-55 DANVAGGVATFFIFF
+55 DPNTAGFTATFFIGL
-70 SFVLALFAF
+70 SFVMALIAF
-79 LHLQEEGNP
+79 SKLTGGGENPHL
-88 SLTSY
+88 TTY
-93 CFEWFNF
+93 VFEWFNF
-100 GGLKIPFELRID
+100 GGLSIPFELRMD
-112 RLSGLLVMIITG
+112 KLSGLLVLIITG
-124 IGTLIHLYSTS
+124 VGTLIHLYSTS
-135 YMHEEECVGRYFSY
+135 YMHDEECVGRYFSY

-154 FNMLLLVMG
+154 FNMLLLVLG

-186 WYTET
+186 WYTDT

-201 IVNRVGDLGFLIGM
+201 VVNRIGDLGFLIGM
-215 FLIFRELGTLSFPE
+215 FLLFRELGTLNLSE
-229 IIEMIKTNPERIAP
+229 ITTLLHNPEVVTRLMP
-243 AATMICLA
+243 SVTMICLA

-261 QMPLYVWLP
+261 QLPLYVWLP

-294 MIARLNPLFELST
+294 MIARLNPLFELSP
-307 VALAVIAHV
+307 VALNVIAHT
-316 GAITAIFAGSIAI
+316 GAITALFAGTIAI

-402 PHTHLTMLVGSLA
+402 PHTHFTMMIGSLA

-431 LYSAI
+431 LYSSI
-436 ALPGGFSY
+436 ALPGGVSY
-444 LFLIG
+444 LFIIG
-449 VLTACLTAV
+449 VLTAMLTAF

-470 DERLSHDVKHHL
+470 SEKMSHDVKHHL
-482 HESPAL
+482 HESPGL

-496 AGLAA
+496 AFLAA
-501 FGGFLGVP
+501 AGGFLGVP

-517 HMPHALSHWLDP
+517 HMPHFLSHWLEG
-529 VVPTKVLP
+529 VVPAKHLP

-543 PLHEGLVMV
+543 PLHEGVVMA

-558 IASYFLG
+558 IASYFGG
-565 VTLFKKSMFI
+565 VALFKKITFI
-575 SDLVSG
+575 SDLFG
-581 IAPLQKVLSN
+581 GLAPIQKLLSN

-599 EKIIINPIRKISTF
+599 GVIVVNPLKKISAF
-613 SSSVIDK
+613 ASDIVDK
-620 LVVDGAVNGLGRGV
+620 YIVDGAVNGLGRGV
-634 RKVGAELR
+634 RMVGSTLR
-642 TLQTGDIQTYGLMML
+642 AVQTGDIQTYGILMLAGVLAVIL
-657 FGALIAVF
+657 F
-665 LIFKVLL
+665 IFKVLA

>member
-1 MVQSKLKAQLHSKDN
+1 METMH
-16 DVDTTTY
+16 
-23 SVLPFLI
+23 SVLPALI

-45 PLKLRGFAKT
+45 PLSLKGFAKT
-55 DANVAGGVATFFIFF
+55 PANTAGGVATAFIGF
-70 SFVLALFAF
+70 SFILALFAF
-79 LHLQEEGNP
+79 AKLSGSTDPNP
-88 SLTSY
+88 SLLIN

-100 GGLKIPFELRID
+100 GGLNIPFELRID
-112 RLSGLLVMIITG
+112 KLSGLLVLIITG
-124 IGTLIHLYSTS
+124 IGTLIHLYSIS

-154 FNMLLLVMG
+154 FSMLLLVMG

-201 IVNRVGDLGFLIGM
+201 IVNRIGDLGFLIGM
-215 FLIFRELGTLSFPE
+215 FMLFQELGTLTLPE
-229 IIEMIKTNPERIAP
+229 ISSLLANPEVVARIMP
-243 AATMICLA
+243 SVTMICLA

-294 MIARLNPLFELST
+294 MIARLSPLFELSPM
-307 VALAVIAHV
+307 ALSVVAHV
-316 GAITAIFAGSIAI
+316 GAITALFAGSIAV

-392 TKMGGLKKYL
+392 TKMGALKKHL
-402 PHTHLTMLVGSLA
+402 PHTHLTMLIGSLA

-436 ALPGGFSY
+436 ALPGGVSY
-444 LFLIG
+444 LFVIG
-449 VLTACLTAV
+449 VLTAILTAF

-470 DERLSHDVKHHL
+470 QKRYSHDVEHHL

-496 AGLAA
+496 AILAA
-501 FGGFLGVP
+501 LGGFLGVP

-517 HMPHALSHWLDP
+517 HMPHYLSHWLDP
-529 VVPTKVLP
+529 VVPSKHLP

-543 PLHEGLVMV
+543 ALHEGVVMA
-552 GSSIIA
+552 GSSIVA
-558 IASYFLG
+558 IISYFTG
-565 VTLFKKSMFI
+565 VALFKKHMFVKDI
-575 SDLVSG
+575 LGAFSPVEKIL
-581 IAPLQKVLSN
+581 AN

-599 EKIIINPIRKISTF
+599 AVIVVNPIKKISLF
-613 SSSVIDK
+613 SANIIDK
-620 LVVDGAVNGLGRGV
+620 FVVDGAVNGIGSKVKRLGTG
-634 RKVGAELR
+634 LR
-642 TLQTGDIQTYGLMML
+642 SLQTGDIQTYAFMML
-657 FGALIAVF
+657 MGLVLVVLFIL
-665 LIFKVLL
+665 KVLV

>member
-1 MVQSKLKAQLHSKDN
+1 METMHSI
-16 DVDTTTY
+16 
-23 SVLPFLI
+23 LPALI
-30 LISPLVGFFINGVVL
+30 LISPLIGFFINGVFL
-45 PLKLRGFAKT
+45 PLGLKGFAKT
-55 DANVAGGVATFFIFF
+55 PAGTAGGVATMFIGL
-70 SFVLALFAF
+70 SFVFALFAF
-79 LHLQEEGNP
+79 AQLKGSTAADP
-88 SLTSY
+88 SLSITL
-93 CFEWFNF
+93 FDWFNF
-100 GGLKIPFELRID
+100 GGLHIPFELRID
-112 RLSGLLVMIITG
+112 KLSGILCLIITG
-124 IGTLIHLYSTS
+124 IGTLIHVYSTS

-201 IVNRVGDLGFLIGM
+201 VVNRIGDLGFLIGM
-215 FLIFRELGTLSFPE
+215 FMLFRELGTLTLPE
-229 IIEMIKTNPERIAP
+229 INQLLADPNVVARILP
-243 AATMICLA
+243 SVTVICLS

-261 QMPLYVWLP
+261 QIPLFVWLP

-294 MIARLNPLFELST
+294 MIARLNPLFELSAT
-307 VALAVIAHV
+307 ALSVIAHT
-316 GAITAIFAGSIAI
+316 GAITALFAGTIAI

-392 TKMGGLKKYL
+392 TKMGGLKKHL

-431 LYSAI
+431 LYSTI
-436 ALPGGFSY
+436 ALPNGVSY
-444 LFLIG
+444 LFIIG
-449 VLTACLTAV
+449 VMTAILTAF

-470 DERLSHDVKHHL
+470 DERFGHEIAHHL
-482 HESPAL
+482 HESPAM

-496 AGLAA
+496 AILAA
-501 FGGFLGVP
+501 IGGFFGVP
-509 HLLGDYLG
+509 HLLGDFLG
-517 HMPHALSHWLDP
+517 HMPHYLSHWLEP
-529 VVPTKVLP
+529 VVPTKTLP
-537 LVGVKI
+537 LVGTKI
-543 PLHEGLVMV
+543 ALHEGVVMA
-552 GSSIIA
+552 GSSVVAII
-558 IASYFLG
+558 SYFSG
-565 VTLFKKSMFI
+565 VALFKKRMFLKDMMTGLSPI
-575 SDLVSG
+575 H
-581 IAPLQKVLSN
+581 KVLEN
-591 KYYVDELY
+591 KYYIDEFY
-599 EKIIINPIRKISTF
+599 GAIVVNPLKKLSMF
-613 SSSVIDK
+613 SGNIIDK
-620 LVVDGAVNGLGRGV
+620 LIVDGAVNGIGNQVRRLGSG
-634 RKVGAELR
+634 LR
-642 TLQTGDIQTYGLMML
+642 SIQTGDLQTYALMML
-657 FGALIAVF
+657 MGLLIALF
-665 LIFKVLL
+665 FIFKVLA

>member
-1 MVQSKLKAQLHSKDN
+1 M
-16 DVDTTTY
+16 DTIN
-23 SVLPFLI
+23 SSLPLLI
-30 LISPLVGFFINGVVL
+30 LLSPLVGFFINGVVL
-45 PLKLRGFAKT
+45 PLKYKGFAKT
-55 DANVAGGVATFFIFF
+55 GPDTAGGIATSFIAL
-70 SFVLALFAF
+70 SFVMGLFAF
-79 LHLQEEGNP
+79 SQLFQGDNP
-88 SLTSY
+88 AVVNY
-93 CFEWFNF
+93 AFQWFDF

-112 RLSGLLVMIITG
+112 KLSGLLVLIITG
-124 IGTLIHLYSTS
+124 IGTLIHLYSMS
-135 YMHEEECVGRYFSY
+135 YMHDEECVGRYFSY

-163 NNLPLLFFGWEGVGL
+163 ANLPLLFFGWEGVGL

-186 WYTET
+186 WYTDT

-215 FLIFRELGTLSFPE
+215 FLLFRELGTLDLYEINSALSNPE
-229 IIEMIKTNPERIAP
+229 IVAKIMPS
-243 AATMICLA
+243 ATLICLS

-261 QMPLYVWLP
+261 QIPLYVWLP

-294 MIARLNPLFELST
+294 MIARLNLLFDLSPVSLSV
-307 VALAVIAHV
+307 VAHIGALTAV
-316 GAITAIFAGSIAI
+316 FAGSIAV

-402 PHTHLTMLVGSLA
+402 PHTHITMLIGSLA

-436 ALPGGFSY
+436 ALPGGVSY
-444 LFLIG
+444 LFIIG
-449 VLTACLTAV
+449 VITAALTAF

-470 DERLSHDVKHHL
+470 DERMTHEVKHHL

-488 MTFPLYVL
+488 MTGPLYVL
-496 AGLAA
+496 AILAA
-501 FGGFLGVP
+501 LGGFLGVP
-509 HLLGDYLG
+509 HLMGDFMG
-517 HMPHALSHWLDP
+517 HMPHVLSNWLEG
-529 VVPTKVLP
+529 VVPTRHLP

-543 PLHEGLVMV
+543 PLHEGVVMV

-558 IASYFLG
+558 AIFFGLG
-565 VTLFKKSMFI
+565 INLFKKNMFLTDI
-575 SDLVSG
+575 IG
-581 IAPLQKVLSN
+581 GNGWHKVLAN
-591 KYYVDELY
+591 KYYIDELY
-599 EKIIINPIRKISTF
+599 AHIIVYPIRKISEF
-613 SSSVIDK
+613 SGMVIDK
-620 LVVDGAVNGLGRGV
+620 LIVDGAVNGIGRGV
-634 RKVGAELR
+634 RKVGAGLR
-642 TLQTGDIQTYGLMML
+642 TIQTGDIQTYGIYML
-657 FGALIAVF
+657 AGLALVLLF
-665 LIFKVLL
+665 IFKLG

>member
-1 MVQSKLKAQLHSKDN
+1 VNVETTHSI
-16 DVDTTTY
+16 
-23 SVLPFLI
+23 LPLLI
-30 LISPLVGFFINGVVL
+30 LISPLIGFIFNGVIF
-45 PLKLRGFAKT
+45 PLKLKGFAKT
-55 DANVAGGVATFFIFF
+55 DPNTAGYTATFFIGF
-70 SFVLALFAF
+70 SFLMALIVFGQ
-79 LHLQEEGNP
+79 LSEGLGNP
-88 SLTSY
+88 SLTTY

-100 GGLKIPFELRID
+100 GGLNIPFELRID
-112 RLSGLLVMIITG
+112 RLSGTLVMIITG

-135 YMHEEECVGRYFSY
+135 YMHDEECVGRYFAY

-163 NNLPLLFFGWEGVGL
+163 NNLALLFFGWEGVGL

-186 WYTET
+186 WYSDT

-201 IVNRVGDLGFLIGM
+201 VVNRVGDLGFLIGM
-215 FLIFRELGTLSFPE
+215 FLLFRELGTLNLPDINQMLSNPE
-229 IIEMIKTNPERIAP
+229 IVSRIMP
-243 AATMICLA
+243 SVTLICLS

-261 QMPLYVWLP
+261 QIPLFVWLP

-294 MIARLNPLFELST
+294 MIARLSPLFELSP
-307 VALAVIAHV
+307 VALSVIAHT
-316 GAITAIFAGSIAI
+316 GAFTALFAGSIAI

-402 PHTHLTMLVGSLA
+402 PHTHLTMLIGSLA

-431 LYSAI
+431 LYSTI
-436 ALPGGFSY
+436 ALENGVSY
-444 LFLIG
+444 LFIIG
-449 VLTACLTAV
+449 VLTAMLTAF

-470 DERLSHDVKHHL
+470 KEKMTEDVHHHL

-496 AGLAA
+496 AFLAA

-509 HLLGDYLG
+509 HLLGDLLG
-517 HMPHALSHWLDP
+517 HMPHFLSQWLDA
-529 VVPTKVLP
+529 VVPAKHLP
-537 LVGVKI
+537 LVGVKL
-543 PLHEGLVMV
+543 PLHEGVVMA
-552 GSSIIA
+552 GSSVIA
-558 IASYFLG
+558 IVSFLAG
-565 VTLFKKSMFI
+565 VSIFKKIESI
-575 SDLVSG
+575 SDALSG
-581 IAPLQKVLSN
+581 LSPLQKLLAN
-591 KYYVDELY
+591 KYYIDELY
-599 EKIIINPIRKISTF
+599 GLIVVNPVKRISSF
-613 SSSVIDK
+613 ASNIIDK
-620 LVVDGAVNGLGRGV
+620 YVFDGAVNGVGRGV
-634 RKVGAELR
+634 RAVGGTLR
-642 TLQTGDIQTYGLMML
+642 SIQTGDLQTYGLLML
-657 FGALIAVF
+657 GGVLIAILF
-665 LIFKVLL
+665 IFKVLV

>member
-1 MVQSKLKAQLHSKDN
+1 METVHSI
-16 DVDTTTY
+16 
-23 SVLPFLI
+23 LPLLI
-30 LISPLVGFFINGVVL
+30 LVSPLVGFFINGVIL
-45 PLKLRGFAKT
+45 PLILKGFAKT
-55 DANVAGGVATFFIFF
+55 PANLAGSVATFFIGL
-70 SFVLALFAF
+70 SFILASMCFYTLASS
-79 LHLQEEGNP
+79 EVSDP
-88 SLTSY
+88 SLTSNV
-93 CFEWFNF
+93 FEWFNF
-100 GGLKIPFELRID
+100 GGLQIAFELRID
-112 RLSGLLVMIITG
+112 KLSGLLVMIITG
-124 IGTLIHLYSTS
+124 IGTLIHIYSTS
-135 YMHEEECVGRYFSY
+135 YMHDEVCVGRYFSY

-186 WYTET
+186 WYSDT

-201 IVNRVGDLGFLIGM
+201 IVNRIGDLGFLIGM
-215 FLIFRELGTLSFPE
+215 FLLFGELGTLSLTE
-229 IIEMIKTNPERIAP
+229 ISMLLKNPEVLAKIAP
-243 AATMICLA
+243 SATLICLS

-261 QMPLYVWLP
+261 QIPLYVWLP

-294 MIARLNPLFELST
+294 MIARLNPLFELSE
-307 VALAVIAHV
+307 VALSVIAHV
-316 GAITAIFAGSIAI
+316 GAITALFAGSIAV

-431 LYSAI
+431 LYSSI
-436 ALPGGFSY
+436 ALPNGVSY

-449 VLTACLTAV
+449 VLTACLTAF

-470 DERLSHDVKHHL
+470 KERLSHEVKHHL
-482 HESPAL
+482 HESPLL

-496 AGLAA
+496 AALAA
-501 FGGFLGVP
+501 LGGFLGVP
-509 HLLGDYLG
+509 HLLGDLLG
-517 HMPHALSHWLDP
+517 HLPHYLAHWLDP
-529 VVPTKVLP
+529 VVPSKHLP
-537 LVGVKI
+537 LVGIKI
-543 PLHEGLVMV
+543 PLHEGLVMA
-552 GSSIIA
+552 GSSVIA
-558 IASYFLG
+558 IFSYWAG
-565 VTLFKKSMFI
+565 VHLFKKVMFVT
-575 SDLVSG
+575 DLLKG
-581 IAPLQKVLSN
+581 FTPFHKVLEN
-591 KYYVDELY
+591 KYYIDELY
-599 EKIIINPIRKISTF
+599 SFIIVRPIKRL
-613 SSSVIDK
+613 SVFAGDFIDR
-620 LVVDGAVNGLGRGV
+620 LVIDGAVNGLGQNV
-634 RKVGAELR
+634 RKLGAGLR
-642 TLQTGDIQTYGLMML
+642 ALQTGDLQTYGILML
-657 FGALIAVF
+657 FGFLVSLL
-665 LIFKVLL
+665 LIFMVMV

>member
-1 MVQSKLKAQLHSKDN
+1 MEIM
-16 DVDTTTY
+16 Y
-23 SVLPFLI
+23 SVLPALI
-30 LISPLVGFFINGVVL
+30 LISPLVGFLINGVVL
-45 PLKLRGFAKT
+45 PITFKGFAKT
-55 DANVAGGVATFFIFF
+55 PADTAGGVATAFIGI
-70 SFVLALFAF
+70 SFILSAFAF
-79 LHLQEEGNP
+79 IILSNSQTENP
-88 SLTSY
+88 SLVVN

-100 GGLKIPFELRID
+100 GGLHIPFELRID
-112 RLSGLLVMIITG
+112 KLSSLMILIITG
-124 IGTLIHLYSTS
+124 IGTLIHLYSIS
-135 YMHEEECVGRYFSY
+135 YMHDEECVGRYFAY

-154 FNMLLLVMG
+154 FSMLLLVLG

-186 WYTET
+186 WYTDT

-201 IVNRVGDLGFLIGM
+201 IVNRIGDLGFLIGM
-215 FLIFRELGTLSFPE
+215 FMLFQQLGTLTLPE
-229 IIEMIKTNPERIAP
+229 ISSMLANPEVVARIMP
-243 AATMICLA
+243 SVTLICLA

-294 MIARLNPLFELST
+294 MIARLSPLFELSP
-307 VALAVIAHV
+307 VALSVVAHV
-316 GAITAIFAGSIAI
+316 GAITALFAGSIAV

-392 TKMGGLKKYL
+392 TKMGALKKHL

-431 LYSAI
+431 LYSSI
-436 ALPGGFSY
+436 ALPGGVSY
-444 LFLIG
+444 LFFIG
-449 VLTACLTAV
+449 VITAILTAF

-470 DERLSHDVKHHL
+470 DKRYSHKVEHHL

-488 MTFPLYVL
+488 MTFPLYAL
-496 AGLAA
+496 AILAA
-501 FGGFLGVP
+501 LGGFLGVP

-517 HMPHALSHWLDP
+517 HMPHYLSHWLDP
-529 VVPTKVLP
+529 VVPAKHLP

-543 PLHEGLVMV
+543 ALHEGVVMA
-552 GSSIIA
+552 GSSILAMISFFA
-558 IASYFLG
+558 GIK
-565 VTLFKKSMFI
+565 LFKKHIFVQDII
-575 SDLVSG
+575 SG
-581 IAPLQKVLSN
+581 FKPFEKVLAN

-599 EKIIINPIRKISTF
+599 NVVVVNPIKIISNFCASI
-613 SSSVIDK
+613 IDK
-620 LVVDGAVNGLGRGV
+620 NIIDGAVNGIGSQVKKIGS
-634 RKVGAELR
+634 GLR
-642 TLQTGDIQTYGLMML
+642 VLQTGDIQSYAFMMIMGLLLAIL
-657 FGALIAVF
+657 FIL
-665 LIFKVLL
+665 KVLV

>member
-1 MVQSKLKAQLHSKDN
+1 VETIQSF
-16 DVDTTTY
+16 
-23 SVLPFLI
+23 LPALI
-30 LISPLVGFFINGVVL
+30 LVSPLIGFIINAVVL
-45 PLKLRGFAKT
+45 PLGFKGFAKT
-55 DANVAGGVATFFIFF
+55 PANTAGGVATAFIGLGFIFALAA
-70 SFVLALFAF
+70 FVKLSSSVASNPALVI
-79 LHLQEEGNP
+79 N
-88 SLTSY
+88 
-93 CFEWFNF
+93 CFDWFNF
-100 GGLKIPFELRID
+100 GGLYIPFELRID
-112 RLSGLLVMIITG
+112 KLSGLLVLIITG
-124 IGTLIHLYSTS
+124 IGTLIHLYSIS

-186 WYTET
+186 WYSET

-201 IVNRVGDLGFLIGM
+201 IVNRIGDLGFLVGM
-215 FLIFRELGTLSFPE
+215 FLLYRELGTLSLTE
-229 IIEMIKTNPERIAP
+229 INRLL
-243 AATMICLA
+243 ATPDVVARVMPSVTIICIS

-294 MIARLNPLFELST
+294 MIARLNPLFELSS
-307 VALAVIAHV
+307 VALSIIAHV
-316 GAITAIFAGSIAI
+316 GAITALFAGSIAI

-392 TKMGGLKKYL
+392 TKMGALKKHL
-402 PHTHLTMLVGSLA
+402 PHTHLTMLIGSLA

-431 LYSAI
+431 LYSTI

-444 LFLIG
+444 LFFIG
-449 VLTACLTAV
+449 VLTAILTAF

-470 DERLSHDVKHHL
+470 EKRYTHDVEHHL

-496 AGLAA
+496 AFLAA
-501 FGGFLGVP
+501 LGGFLGVP

-517 HMPHALSHWLDP
+517 HMPHYLSHWLEG
-529 VVPTKVLP
+529 VVPAKHLP
-537 LVGVKI
+537 LVGIKLQ
-543 PLHEGLVMV
+543 LHEGVVMA
-552 GSSIIA
+552 GSSFLAII
-558 IASYFLG
+558 SFLSG
-565 VTLFKKSMFI
+565 VSLFKKYFFI
-575 SDLVSG
+575 KDIYS
-581 IAPLQKVLSN
+581 AFNPFEKVLSN

-599 EKIIINPIRKISTF
+599 SLIVVKPVKKMSEF
-613 SSSVIDK
+613 SSGIIDK
-620 LVVDGAVNGLGRGV
+620 YIFDGAVNGLGGQV
-634 RKVGAELR
+634 KKLGSGLR
-642 TLQTGDIQTYGLMML
+642 SLQTGDLQTYALMML
-657 FGALIAVF
+657 MGLLIVF
-665 LIFKVLL
+665 FFIFKVLV

>member
-1 MVQSKLKAQLHSKDN
+1 ME
-16 DVDTTTY
+16 TTY
-23 SVLPFLI
+23 STLPFLI
-30 LISPLVGFFINGVVL
+30 LILPLIGFAINGVLL
-45 PLKLRGFAKT
+45 PLKYKGFAKT
-55 DANVAGGVATFFIFF
+55 SADVAGGVATAFIAG
-70 SFVLALFAF
+70 SFVLAFFAF
-79 LHLQEEGNP
+79 MQLVGGGENP
-88 SLTSY
+88 SLMSY

-100 GGLKIPFELRID
+100 GGLNIPFELRID
-112 RLSGLLVMIITG
+112 KLSGILVLIITG
-124 IGTLIHLYSTS
+124 VGTLIHLYSTS
-135 YMHEEECVGRYFSY
+135 YMHDEECVGRYFSY

-215 FLIFRELGTLSFPE
+215 FLLFRELGTLTLPE
-229 IIEMIKTNPERIAP
+229 INTLLQDPTVVAKIAP
-243 AATMICLA
+243 SVTMICLS

-261 QMPLYVWLP
+261 QIPLYVWLP

-294 MIARLNPLFELST
+294 MIARLNPLFELAPD
-307 VALAVIAHV
+307 ALAVVAHV
-316 GAITAIFAGSIAI
+316 GAITALFAGSIAI

-402 PHTHLTMLVGSLA
+402 PHTHFTMMIGSLA

-431 LYSAI
+431 LYSTI

-444 LFLIG
+444 LFIVG
-449 VLTACLTAV
+449 VLTAILTAF

-470 DERLSHDVKHHL
+470 NERMSHDVKHHL

-501 FGGFLGVP
+501 LGGFLGVP
-509 HLLGDYLG
+509 HLLGDFLG
-517 HMPHALSHWLDP
+517 HMPHVLANWLEP
-529 VVPTKVLP
+529 VVPARHLP
-537 LVGVKI
+537 LVGVKL
-543 PLHEGLVMV
+543 PLHEGVVMV
-552 GSSIIA
+552 GSSLLA
-558 IASYFLG
+558 IASYALG
-565 VTLFKKSMFI
+565 VKLFKKAMFVT
-575 SDLVSG
+575 DLIG
-581 IAPLQKVLSN
+581 GLAPVQKVLSN

-599 EKIIINPIRKISTF
+599 ALAIVTPIKKISHF
-613 SSSVIDK
+613 SGSVLDK
-620 LVVDGAVNGLGRGV
+620 LVVDGAVNGLGKGI
-634 RKVGAELR
+634 RKVGTELR
-642 TLQTGDIQTYGLMML
+642 SIQTGDLQTYGMMML
-657 FGALIAVF
+657 GGLVVLIF
-665 LIFKVLL
+665 FIFKVLV

>member
-1 MVQSKLKAQLHSKDN
+1 METIN
-16 DVDTTTY
+16 
-23 SVLPFLI
+23 SVLPLLI
-30 LISPLVGFFINGVVL
+30 LISPLIGFFINAVIL
-45 PLKLRGFAKT
+45 PLGYRGFAKT
-55 DANVAGGVATFFIFF
+55 PANLAGGVATFFIGA
-70 SFVLALFAF
+70 SFVMAIMAF
-79 LHLQEEGNP
+79 TQLSGSQAAAP
-88 SLTSY
+88 SLLSH

-100 GGLKIPFELRID
+100 GGLNIPFDLRID
-112 RLSGLLVMIITG
+112 KLSGLLVLIITG
-124 IGTLIHLYSTS
+124 IGTLIHLYSIS
-135 YMHEEECVGRYFSY
+135 YMHDEECVGRYFSY

-154 FNMLLLVMG
+154 FNMLLLVLG
-163 NNLPLLFFGWEGVGL
+163 DNLPLLFFGWEGVGL

-186 WYTET
+186 WYTDT

-201 IVNRVGDLGFLIGM
+201 IVNRIGDLGFLIGM
-215 FLIFRELGTLSFPE
+215 FMLFRELGTLTLPE
-229 IIEMIKTNPERIAP
+229 INTLLADPNVVARIAP
-243 AATMICLA
+243 SITMICLS

-261 QMPLYVWLP
+261 QMPLFVWLP

-294 MIARLNPLFELST
+294 MIARLNILFELSP
-307 VALAVIAHV
+307 VALSVIAHV
-316 GAITAIFAGSIAI
+316 GALTAIFAGSIAV

-402 PHTHLTMLVGSLA
+402 PHTHITMLVGSLA
-415 ISGIPFF
+415 ISGVPFF

-431 LYSAI
+431 LYSTI
-436 ALPGGFSY
+436 ALPGGISY
-444 LFLIG
+444 LFIVG
-449 VLTACLTAV
+449 VITACLTAF

-470 DERLSHDVKHHL
+470 NERMSHDVKHHL
-482 HESPAL
+482 HESPGL
-488 MTFPLYVL
+488 MTGPLYAL

-509 HLLGDYLG
+509 HLLGDFLG
-517 HMPHALSHWLDP
+517 HMPHYLSTWLDP
-529 VVPTKVLP
+529 VVPSKHLP

-543 PLHEGLVMV
+543 PLHEGLVMA

-558 IASYFLG
+558 VGSYLLG
-565 VTLFKKSMFI
+565 VKLFKKVFFVK
-575 SDLVSG
+575 DLFAGFSSFH
-581 IAPLQKVLSN
+581 KVLEH
-591 KYYVDELY
+591 KYYVDEFYDL
-599 EKIIINPIRKISTF
+599 IIVRPLRKISAF
-613 SSSVIDK
+613 AGGVIDK
-620 LVVDGAVNGLGRGV
+620 YVVDGAVNGIGRGV
-634 RKVGAELR
+634 RKVGSGLR
-642 TLQTGDIQTYGLMML
+642 MAQTGDVQSYGLMML
-657 FGALIAVF
+657 GGVIAIMIF
-665 LIFKVLL
+665 IFKVLN